1 MASGT
6 SGGCNKGGTPVEP
19 RPRAE
24 RIATSLTDG
33 PARGRP
39 PGEKRKDMNST
50 TSRARSGRR
59 GLRGAFLGAAVAAA
73 LLTTTA
79 CQGDDAPAAASPS
92 TTAPGTTA
100 PSTTAPTNDSGTG
113 SAGPSATATA
123 TGNGDS
129 GDSGETG
136 GGNGTEYADCEAAG
150 LGTHVELQDEPGE
163 TPRHFL
169 LTVTNRS
176 KAPCVLNEAPIVRL
190 TAGSSA
196 PIVETL
202 GEPDDEPVVVEGG
215 GKAYAGLYVFGNDEG
230 GEAEY
235 DQSDRFTATLVAG
248 EGTELS
254 GTLVFDLPEG
264 LGTVSVDDAARL
276 NGWAG
281 TEGLAMRPVT
291 RL

>member
-1 MASGT
+1 
-6 SGGCNKGGTPVEP
+6 
-19 RPRAE
+19 
-24 RIATSLTDG
+24 
-33 PARGRP
+33 
-39 PGEKRKDMNST
+39 MNSKT
-50 TSRARSGRR
+50 AARSRALWRH
-59 GLRGAFLGAAVAAA
+59 LRGAVLGAAVVAA
-73 LLTTTA
+73 LLTATA
-79 CQGDDAPAAASPS
+79 CQETGDAAAPS
-92 TTAPGTTA
+92 TAASSSSGGSVPE
-100 PSTTAPTNDSGTG
+100 TTAPTGGSGTDAG
-113 SAGPSATATA
+113 SPTA
-123 TGNGDS
+123 TGS

-150 LGTHVELQDEPGE
+150 LGTHVELQDGPGE

-176 KAPCVLNEAPIVRL
+176 RTPCVLNEAPILRL
-190 TAGSSA
+190 RAGNSA
-196 PIVETL
+196 PVVETL

-264 LGTVSVDDAARL
+264 LGTVSVDDAARV

-281 TEGLAMRPVT
+281 TEGLAMRPIT

>member
-1 MASGT
+1 
-6 SGGCNKGGTPVEP
+6 
-19 RPRAE
+19 
-24 RIATSLTDG
+24 
-33 PARGRP
+33 
-39 PGEKRKDMNST
+39 MNST
-50 TSRARSGRR
+50 TVRARSGRR
-59 GLRGAFLGAAVAAA
+59 GLRAAVLGAAVVAA

-79 CQGDDAPAAASPS
+79 CQNEDDGAKGTASPTGTPKTTAPAAP
-92 TTAPGTTA
+92 TT
-100 PSTTAPTNDSGTG
+100 DSGTG
-113 SAGPSATATA
+113 SKSPTATA
-123 TGNGDS
+123 TEN

-150 LGTHVELQDEPGE
+150 LGTHVELQDEPGQ

-176 KAPCVLNEAPIVRL
+176 KTPCVLNEAPILRL
-190 TAGSSA
+190 KAGDSA
-196 PIVETL
+196 PIVRTL

-215 GKAYAGLYVFGNDEG
+215 GKAYTGLYVFGNDEG

-254 GTLVFDLPEG
+254 GTLVFDLPDG
-264 LGTVSVDDAARL
+264 LGTVSVDDAARI

-281 TEGLAMRPVT
+281 TEGLAMRPIT
-291 RL
+291 QLRPNG